1 MEHRVC
7 RRCLLKELDG
17 AYFQSVYE
25 YIKSIPEEEKTDPAE
40 YAGRLEQCRRC
51 DSLRNGM
58 CALCGCFVEVRAAK
72 KRQHCAQS
80 EKIW

>member
-1 MEHRVC
+1 MEQRVC

-40 YAGRLEQCRRC
+40 
-51 DSLRNGM
+51 
-58 CALCGCFVEVRAAK
+58 
-72 KRQHCAQS
+72 
-80 EKIW
+80 

>member
-1 MEHRVC
+1 MEQRVC

-25 YIKSIPEEEKTDPAE
+25 YIKSIPEEEKTDPA
-40 YAGRLEQCRRC
+40 
-51 DSLRNGM
+51 
-58 CALCGCFVEVRAAK
+58 K

>member
-1 MEHRVC
+1 MEQRVC

-51 DSLRNGM
+51 LLYTSSPCNKGNRRRVFWKNLP
-58 CALCGCFVEVRAAK
+58 L
-72 KRQHCAQS
+72 S
-80 EKIW
+80 SSI

>member
-1 MEHRVC
+1 MPAERTG
-7 RRCLLKELDG
+7 RR
-17 AYFQSVYE
+17 YFQSRLRVH
-25 YIKSIPEEEKTDPAE
+25 KKHSGRRNGPGGVCRAAE
-40 YAGRLEQCRRC
+40 QQAR